1 MSVQVKF
8 EPVTVVTEHGSEQA
22 QLVWADKH
30 LVAVLVP
37 AEAGWFLQIGFG
49 PCAGEGVLFATTE
62 MATAWVHHRMMQAPT
77 PSPAAEREASGPEGT
92 TLPSG

>member
-1 MSVQVKF
+1 MSFQIKF
-8 EPVTVVTEHGSEQA
+8 EPVTVVTDHGSEHA
-22 QLVWADKH
+22 QLVWADRH

-49 PCAGEGVLFATTE
+49 PCTGEGVLFATTE
-62 MATAWVHHRMMQAPT
+62 AAAAWVHHRMMQERAA
-77 PSPAAEREASGPEGT
+77 SPAAKRKASDPADT